1 MDRTAAVL
9 FALSG
14 VPAALFMPFLL
25 AWIFVNDSLPVMS
38 GVRVM
43 SGGPFEQLGPRAMA
57 ILGIPFI
64 ATSVLEII
72 VARRLWR
79 GDRRGRTL
87 GLALLAPTELFAVG
101 YDLPLWHGLVALR
114 TAAVAAAIVGAR
126 RTPGLR
132 SP

>member
-1 MDRTAAVL
+1 MDRAAAVL

-14 VPAALFMPFLL
+14 VPAVLVMPFLL

-57 ILGIPFI
+57 LLGIPFV
-64 ATSVLEII
+64 ATSVFEII
-72 VARRLWR
+72 AARRLWR
-79 GDRRGRTL
+79 GDRSGRSL
-87 GLALLAPTELFAVG
+87 GLALLAPTEIFAVG

-114 TAAVAAAIVGAR
+114 SAAVAAAMLGSR

-132 SP
+132 SS